1 MTISKRKV
9 VVEKKVILTLTLFA
23 ALISSTA
30 STLIFVLEQQYKQV
44 YAHSEKKLKDGEVM
58 TQDLADD
65 AVTGDKIEDGA
76 VELSVETRAGPPT
89 AIEPGG
95 SGQAV
100 AECDGGKVVVGVG
113 FESDIGFQ
121 LNTS

>member
-1 MTISKRKV
+1 
-9 VVEKKVILTLTLFA
+9 
-23 ALISSTA
+23 
-30 STLIFVLEQQYKQV
+30 
-44 YAHSEKKLKDGEVM
+44 M

-95 SGQAV
+95 SGQGV
-100 AECDGGKVVVGVG
+100 AECDEGEVVVGVG
-113 FESDIGFQ
+113 LESDIGFQ
-121 LNTS
+121 PNTSEPDGNLWVVEERETQGIQS

>member
-23 ALISSTA
+23 VLISSTA

-76 VELSVETRAGPPT
+76 VE
-89 AIEPGG
+89 
-95 SGQAV
+95 
-100 AECDGGKVVVGVG
+100 
-113 FESDIGFQ
+113 
-121 LNTS
+121 

>member
-1 MTISKRKV
+1 M
-9 VVEKKVILTLTLFA
+9 E
-23 ALISSTA
+23 
-30 STLIFVLEQQYKQV
+30 
-44 YAHSEKKLKDGEVM
+44 M

-95 SGQAV
+95 SGQGV
-100 AECDGGKVVVGVG
+100 AECDEGEVVV
-113 FESDIGFQ
+113 
-121 LNTS
+121 

>member
-30 STLIFVLEQQYKQV
+30 STLVFVLEQQYKQA
-44 YAHSEKKLKDGEVM
+44 YSHSEKKGKDEEVM

-65 AVTGDKIEDGA
+65 AVTGDKIEDSA
-76 VELSVETRAGPPT
+76 AELSVETRA
-89 AIEPGG
+89 
-95 SGQAV
+95 
-100 AECDGGKVVVGVG
+100 
-113 FESDIGFQ
+113 
-121 LNTS
+121 